1 MEVLTG
7 ALPKL
12 LHKLG
17 ELLVGEY
24 NLQKEVKGG
33 IKFLQ
38 VELQHMKVALEKIS
52 EIPPDQHDKQDK
64 IWARD
69 VRELTYY
76 IEDKIDTFMIHS
88 NGSKQARSHEFKRV
102 IDRSLDLL
110 MQPKIRRKIANDIR
124 HIKSRV
130 DEVSSRRARY
140 KIDIANTNP
149 NLATIDP
156 RLLGQYRLETEL
168 VGIDDAR
175 DELIKILIQEDEL
188 CTRQGKIVSIVGF
201 GGLGKTTLANAL
213 YEKISAQFECRS
225 FVSVSQTPDLKKIFK
240 DILYDL
246 GKNIDG
252 ETLNEIRLV
261 NQLRQFLQE
270 KRYASVT
277 YMSIIL
283 ASVCLSYVLLSLLVH
298 SNDSELLVRH
308 DLPWPC

>member
-1 MEVLTG
+1 MFYPLSKKMT
-7 ALPKL
+7 
-12 LHKLG
+12 
-17 ELLVGEY
+17 
-24 NLQKEVKGG
+24 
-33 IKFLQ
+33 
-38 VELQHMKVALEKIS
+38 
-52 EIPPDQHDKQDK
+52 
-64 IWARD
+64 
-69 VRELTYY
+69 
-76 IEDKIDTFMIHS
+76 HS

-225 FVSVSQTPDLKKIFK
+225 FVSVSQTPDLKKIFE

-246 GKNIDG
+246 GKNING